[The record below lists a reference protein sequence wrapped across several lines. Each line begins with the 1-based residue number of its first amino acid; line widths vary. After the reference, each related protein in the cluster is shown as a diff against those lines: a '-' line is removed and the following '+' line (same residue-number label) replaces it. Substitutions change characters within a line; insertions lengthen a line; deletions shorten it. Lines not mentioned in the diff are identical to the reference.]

1 MKIFVTSDTHF
12 GHDKLVELSGRPVDF
27 SDKILRSLFITAGDL
42 LIHCGDFCIGN
53 DERHMENFRLNTQGF
68 KKKILVRGN
77 HDGKS
82 DKWYLDAGF
91 DFVCENFSAKYFG
104 KRVLF
109 SHIPVRPTDAVMNSF
124 DMNIH
129 GHLHG
134 NGHRAAEFEGT
145 EYNSEWHY
153 DLAPELHDYKIIN
166 LESIL
171 K

>member
-1 MKIFVTSDTHF
+1 MKIFATSDTHF
-12 GHDKLVELSGRPVDF
+12 GHNKLVELSGRPVDF
-27 SDKILRSLFITAGDL
+27 SDRLLRSLFITAGDL

-82 DKWYLDAGF
+82 DAWYIDRGF
-91 DFVCENFSAKYFG
+91 DFVCDTFTAEYFG
-104 KRVLF
+104 KKVIF
-109 SHIPVRPTDAVMNSF
+109 SHMPMRKNDAFNMNV
-124 DMNIH
+124 H

-134 NGHRAAEFEGT
+134 NGHRAAEFEHM
-145 EYNSEWHY
+145 EYIPGWHY
-153 DLAPELHDYKIIN
+153 DLAPELHDYKILNIEN
-166 LESIL
+166 IL